1 MYVREGCEVSQQLK
15 DIYMLTMRAAPP
27 IRAPRATAAVGMEPA
42 CLEVSETTPEE
53 AAAAAL
59 VALAISSLMLE
70 LWAALVAPASLV
82 LKEASSELALEETL
96 ASLLLTAEALEEAAE
111 AAEEAAPVAAVEAEA
126 TAEEARDSREEMAEE
141 RSPAMEEAAPSTEE
155 TTPVGTREVTSPT
168 TLETEAEMS

>member
-1 MYVREGCEVSQQLK
+1 MM

-27 IRAPRATAAVGMEPA
+27 MRAPRATAAVGMAPA
-42 CLEVSETTPEE
+42 CWEVSVAWTTPEE

-96 ASLLLTAEALEEAAE
+96 ASLLLTTEALEEAAE
-111 AAEEAAPVAAVEAEA
+111 AAEEAAAVAAVEADSI
-126 TAEEARDSREEMAEE
+126 AEEARDSKEEIAEEMSPTAEE
-141 RSPAMEEAAPSTEE
+141 TAPSTEE
-155 TTPVGTREVTSPT
+155 ATPVGTREVTSPI
-168 TLETEAEMS
+168 TLEMEAEMS